1 MNRLQRVIGKYVS
14 EEQAAFIVNHSITN
28 NVLGVF
34 EIIHYLKC
42 RMKGRNGE
50 VALNIDIS
58 KA

>member
-1 MNRLQRVIGKYVS
+1 MS

-28 NVLGVF
+28 NVLGVS